1 MAIIIDTGGSTGRT
15 YSDLLTQVAKWMNR
29 GDLTAFIPDFIVNA
43 EARIATDLRLRRM
56 IVRATLAVTM
66 GNPAPLPE
74 GWLEFVNISL
84 DGDDLDFMPMRQLT
98 GRFRDC
104 SGLPACY
111 SIEGEQIFFGPSP
124 DGAYSVD
131 VSYYK
136 QLDPLASSATNW
148 LLTAKPNLYL
158 YAALAEASLFVKKP
172 DDANYWGGLYAG
184 IVEALKLEDAQA
196 THSGGTLRVRAG

>member
-1 MAIIIDTGGSTGRT
+1 MAIVVDTGSAGART
-15 YSDLLTQVAKWMNR
+15 YSQLLTQIAKWMNR
-29 GDLTAFIPDFIVNA
+29 GDLGPFIPDFIANA

-56 IVRATLAVTM
+56 IVRTTLAVTM

-74 GWLEFVNISL
+74 GWLEFKTISL
-84 DGDDLDFMPMRQLT
+84 NGDDLDFMPMRQLT

-104 SGLPACY
+104 SGLPVCY

-136 QLDPLASSATNW
+136 QLEPLASSATNW

-158 YAALAEASLFVKKP
+158 YAAMAEASLFVKKP
-172 DDANYWGGLYAG
+172 DDANYWGGLYSG
-184 IVEALKLEDAQA
+184 ILQALQAEDDVA

>member
-1 MAIIIDTGGSTGRT
+1 MAIIIDTGGSSGRT

-56 IVRATLAVTM
+56 IVRTTLSVAL
-66 GNPAPLPE
+66 GSPAPLPE
-74 GWLEFVNISL
+74 GWLEFKTISL
-84 DGDDLDFMPMRQLT
+84 NGDDLDFMPMRQLT

-111 SIEGEQIFFGPSP
+111 SIEGEQVFFGPSP

-136 QLDPLASSATNW
+136 QLEPLTSSGSNW

-158 YAALAEASLFVKKP
+158 YAAMAEASLFVKKP
-172 DDANYWGGLYAG
+172 DDANYWGGLYSG
-184 IVEALKLEDAQA
+184 IVEALKNEDAQA
-196 THSGGTLRVRAG
+196 THSGSTLRVRAG

>member
-1 MAIIIDTGGSTGRT
+1 MAIIIDTGNSGDRSYSQLST
-15 YSDLLTQVAKWMNR
+15 QIAKWMNR
-29 GDLTAFIPDFIVNA
+29 GDLATFIPDFVTNA

-56 IVRATLAVTM
+56 IVRTTLAVSIDSA
-66 GNPAPLPE
+66 APLPE
-74 GWLEFVNISL
+74 GWLEFETIAL

-98 GRFRDC
+98 GRFRGC
-104 SGLPACY
+104 SGVPACY

-136 QLDPLASSATNW
+136 QLESLASSGTNW

-172 DDANYWGGLYAG
+172 DDANYWGGLYSG
-184 IVEALKLEDAQA
+184 LVEALQVEDDAA
-196 THSGGTLRVRAG
+196 TSSGGALRVRAK

>member
-1 MAIIIDTGGSTGRT
+1 MTIVIDTGGASGRT
-15 YSDLLTQVAKWMNR
+15 YAQLLAQVAKWMNR
-29 GDLTAFIPDFIVNA
+29 GDLTAFVPEFVVNA
-43 EARIATDLRLRRM
+43 EARIATDLRLRHM
-56 IVRATLAVTM
+56 IVRTALAVTA
-66 GNPAPLPE
+66 GAPASLPE
-74 GWLEFVNISL
+74 GWLEFETIAL

-104 SGLPACY
+104 SGVPACY

-136 QLDPLASSATNW
+136 QLEPLASSATNW

-172 DDANYWGGLYAG
+172 DDANYWGGLYGG
-184 IVEALKLEDAQA
+184 IVEALKNEDAQA